1 METGKV
7 YLDERPNGGIIIGNR
22 LRGVDQEKVDV
33 LAQSMAMIGLQTP
46 ISVWSPNDQEV
57 HLVAG
62 AHRLAAAIK
71 LGWESIDCSYV
82 TLSEIDRRRWEI
94 AENLHRSELTVL
106 QRDEHV
112 AEWIKLT
119 EETEEEQK
127 VAQLAPL
134 KKPGAGRG
142 SKGGI
147 REASRELGIDRDDA
161 RRAVKVAGLSDEAKE
176 VAREVHLD
184 DNRSALLLAASEP
197 KERQADTLRE
207 IAARKEAPPRT
218 DVPKRNDLAY
228 ETLICAWDAAP
239 DEVRWA
245 FLRAIPS
252 KYQGGIAV

>member
-1 METGKV
+1 MKTIKV
-7 YLDERPNGGIIIGNR
+7 YIDCIEVANR
-22 LRGVDQEKVDV
+22 LRDADREKVAM
-33 LAQSMAMIGLQTP
+33 LADSIAKIGLQQP
-46 ISVWSPNDQEV
+46 ISVWQEPDEHNLGVV

-62 AHRLAAAIK
+62 LHRLRAAEM
-71 LGWESIDCSYV
+71 LGWEQIDAIEV
-82 TLSEIDRRRWEI
+82 DLNEIDRRRWEI

-112 AEWIKLT
+112 AEWIRLT
-119 EETEEEQK
+119 EVSSQVDT
-127 VAQLAPL
+127 
-134 KKPGAGRG
+134 KPKTGP
-142 SKGGI
+142 KGG
-147 REASRELGIDRDDA
+147 RPQSGVRAAARELHIENQDA
-161 RRAVKVAGLSDEAKE
+161 HRAVKVAGLSDEAKQ

-228 ETLICAWDAAP
+228 ESLINAWDLAP
-239 DEVRWA
+239 EEVRWA

-252 KYQGGIAV
+252 RYSSGAAA